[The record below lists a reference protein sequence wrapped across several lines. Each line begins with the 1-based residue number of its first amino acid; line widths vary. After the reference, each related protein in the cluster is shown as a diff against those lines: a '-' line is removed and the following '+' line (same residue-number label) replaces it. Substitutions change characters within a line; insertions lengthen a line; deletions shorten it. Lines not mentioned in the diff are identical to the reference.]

1 MKPVVDDLVAR
12 GFVSTRASS
21 LARALDQL
29 HHSVCHMDSE
39 QLQLL
44 KRELPEALKL
54 CQYFGKQI
62 PMLNKLD
69 I

>member
-1 MKPVVDDLVAR
+1 MKPVIDDLVAR

-29 HHSVCHMDSE
+29 HHSVCHMDTD
-39 QLQLL
+39 QLKLL
-44 KRELPEALKL
+44 KQEFPEILTV
-54 CQYFGKQI
+54 CQYYGEQI
-62 PMLNKLD
+62 PLLNKLD